1 MVQLRG
7 LGGYLWNLL
16 SFQTNLELVFID
28 LEPKSEAIK
37 YQSHEP
43 YSIEIKCFTAVT
55 NYI

>member
-16 SFQTNLELVFID
+16 SFQTNKELVFID